1 MQILQFLYL
10 PGDRL
15 TCLHWFCLSMSLAG
29 LLVIIQPH
37 ILLSWGRA
45 GKVDRKYY
53 VGAALA
59 TIASITSAA
68 QFALLGKCKVGKMQD
83 Y

>member
-1 MQILQFLYL
+1 MLIYRFFYL

-59 TIASITSAA
+59 TIASLTSAA